1 VKGNQFKNKRVLMES
16 IHKLKAEKARVT
28 QLAAQSEARR
38 TKVGGKKGGREGG
51 GIAWGK
57 LLCLAEGSLGEL

>member
-1 VKGNQFKNKRVLMES
+1 MES